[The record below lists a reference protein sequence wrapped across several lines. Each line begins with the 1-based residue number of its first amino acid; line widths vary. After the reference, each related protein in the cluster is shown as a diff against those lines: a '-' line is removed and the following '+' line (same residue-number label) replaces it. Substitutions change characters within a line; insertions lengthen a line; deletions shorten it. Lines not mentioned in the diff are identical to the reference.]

1 MSRAKGAFPAVT
13 KSVIFDRDEGRCVVT
28 GRYLR
33 FEEAQFHHRRPRN
46 MGGVKGARAV
56 ETASPANGLTVSL
69 EGHAWVES
77 NRYEALR
84 LGLLVP
90 QGWQPTK
97 TAVKHAV
104 HGLVHLDDLG
114 GWTPVITPF

>member
-1 MSRAKGAFPAVT
+1 MAKGAFSTAT
-13 KSVIFDRDEGRCVVT
+13 KLLIWERDQGRCVVT

-33 FEEAQFHHRRPRN
+33 FEEAQFHHRRPRQ

-56 ETASPANGLTVSL
+56 ETASPANGLTMSL

-90 QGWQPTK
+90 QGWLPTK
-97 TAVKHAV
+97 TAVRHAV

-114 GWTPVITPF
+114 GFTRLTTPF